1 MERRFFASG
10 SIPQVPCW
18 ELGDGTA
25 QVATALVAGPA
36 GPIHDPPLEPR
47 DEVVFLLTAAAEIE
61 HALMVQYLYAA
72 YSVHVLAGG
81 GRTRTSSGRYRTFSR
96 RSRARR
102 WGISPQ
108 CRTCCTWS
116 VDR

>member
-10 SIPQVPCW
+10 SLPQVPRW

-61 HALMVQYLYAA
+61 HALMGQYPHAA
-72 YSVHVLAGG
+72 ESRPVLGG
-81 GRTRTSSGRYRTFSR
+81 GANENQP
-96 RSRARR
+96 RA
-102 WGISPQ
+102 GPNPSNA
-108 CRTCCTWS
+108 TAA
-116 VDR
+116 